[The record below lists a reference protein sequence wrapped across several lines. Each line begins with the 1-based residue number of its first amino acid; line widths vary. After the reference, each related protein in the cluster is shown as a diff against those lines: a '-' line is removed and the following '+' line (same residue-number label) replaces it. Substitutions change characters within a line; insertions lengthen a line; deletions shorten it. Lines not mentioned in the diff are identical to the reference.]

1 MVTVAIAN
9 SHHTEAL
16 AVSLPRLTERG
27 LMVQLVCSGQA
38 PRGVAPF
45 GGSEPLFT
53 PNPMAVGIP
62 TQGDS
67 VLLDI
72 SSSITTLNSARQLVA
87 RGERFPAMWAMDK
100 QGRPSD
106 DSNVVVSGG
115 GTLLPVA
122 ASITATKATAWP
134 YWPRP

>member
-1 MVTVAIAN
+1 MRRCSPPTALERIAQHGVVTVAIAN

-27 LMVQLVCSGQA
+27 LMVQLVCSGPA

-87 RGERFPAMWAMDK
+87 RGERFPAM
-100 QGRPSD
+100 
-106 DSNVVVSGG
+106 
-115 GTLLPVA
+115 
-122 ASITATKATAWP
+122 
-134 YWPRP
+134 